1 MTVYLL
7 IFVTTA
13 CTIIGQLILKR
24 AIGELRY
31 LQSHG
36 VLEFVLGAAM
46 SPLVWA
52 ALTMQILGYVV
63 WFYVISREKLSV
75 AFALSGAMAYLL
87 MAFAS
92 WLVYNERLGGLQWLG
107 LVLISV
113 GVALIAAQGR
123 SGAPV

>member
-7 IFVTTA
+7 IFITTA

-24 AIGELRY
+24 AMVGLRP
-31 LQSHG
+31 LQAQG
-36 VLEFVLGAAM
+36 VPEFVWGAAL

-52 ALTMQILGYVV
+52 ALALQVLGYVV

-75 AFALSGAMAYLL
+75 AFALSGAMAYVL

-92 WLVYNERLGGLQWLG
+92 WLIYNERLGGLQWLG

-113 GVALIAAQGR
+113 GVVLMVTQGR
-123 SGAPV
+123 SQAPL

>member
-7 IFVTTA
+7 IFITTA

-24 AIGELRY
+24 AMVGLRP
-31 LQSHG
+31 LQAHG
-36 VLEFVLGAAM
+36 IPEFLFGAAL

-52 ALTMQILGYVV
+52 ALALQVLGYVV

-75 AFALSGAMAYLL
+75 AFALSGAMAYVL

-92 WLVYNERLGGLQWLG
+92 WLVYDERLGGLQWLG

-113 GVALIAAQGR
+113 GVVLMTTQGR
-123 SGAPV
+123 SPALA